1 MTPAPTVKSALT
13 QIMGQYEQIPTNIS
27 GIRSD
32 QWRYEAENTAL
43 VFCFAWLVVGY
54 HAAVQ
59 KKKKEKKIG
68 LHSPISR
75 NTAIAI
81 LRMGTCGLLSTSKNA
96 LLKSGAKRP
105 GKWFMLGSFI
115 VVE

>member
-1 MTPAPTVKSALT
+1 MRLKTLPLFFVLLGWWWD
-13 QIMGQYEQIPTNIS
+13 IMQP
-27 GIRSD
+27 
-32 QWRYEAENTAL
+32 
-43 VFCFAWLVVGY
+43 CK
-54 HAAVQ
+54 

>member
-1 MTPAPTVKSALT
+1 MTSAPTGKSALT
-13 QIMGQYEQIPTNIS
+13 QITGQYEQIPTNIS

-32 QWRYEAENTAL
+32 QCRYEAENTAL

-59 KKKKEKKIG
+59 KKEKKIG